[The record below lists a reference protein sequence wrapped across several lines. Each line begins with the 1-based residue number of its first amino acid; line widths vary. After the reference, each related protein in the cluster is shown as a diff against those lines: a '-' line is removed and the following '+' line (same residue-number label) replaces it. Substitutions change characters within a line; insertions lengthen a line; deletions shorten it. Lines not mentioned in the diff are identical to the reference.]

1 MPWGTV
7 VFRFTLRDLLW
18 FFLAIALV
26 LMVWREKKAARAEKV
41 EFDQQRAV
49 LLKNWED
56 NPGMFLSPKSKE
68 KLRMALGPV
77 TPM

>member
-1 MPWGTV
+1 

-18 FFLAIALV
+18 IVLALALV
-26 LMVWREKKAARAEKV
+26 LMVWREKRAAGAEKV
-41 EFDQQRAV
+41 EFDHQRAV

-56 NPGMFLSPKSKE
+56 NPGMFLTPESKE
-68 KLRMALGPV
+68 KLRMALGPA